1 MCWALLC
8 SLTRYF
14 LKIHL
19 GLIDHQS
26 QLRSLRKVLKDRACA
41 SREEVKLQNCYDT
54 AELQKRHTVIL
65 LDHNKLITLCS
76 YIKYNSHTVAAAN
89 AKAPN
94 ALLAH

>member
-1 MCWALLC
+1 M
-8 SLTRYF
+8 
-14 LKIHL
+14 K
-19 GLIDHQS
+19 
-26 QLRSLRKVLKDRACA
+26 LR
-41 SREEVKLQNCYDT
+41 NCYDT

-89 AKAPN
+89 AKALN